1 MTESPP
7 DRQTRRERTTK
18 AEIIFHLAAWW
29 MGGVTPEG
37 YAASHGLDA
46 RTLRRWIRTHGVFK
60 SRVNLRKP
68 RERGAATTGEAVAPC
83 RFVTAELVGDIGEGG
98 GRSC

>member
-29 MGGVTPEG
+29 MGGVTPEW
-37 YAASHGLDA
+37 YSASHGLDA
-46 RTLRRWIRTHGVFK
+46 RTLRRWIRTHSVFK

-68 RERGAATTGEAVAPC
+68 RGRGAAATAEAVATC
-83 RFVTAELVGDIGEGG
+83 RFVTAELVGDTGEEGS
-98 GRSC
+98 RSC